1 MTFEQSLITA
11 VSAVTGALVFLFGL
25 LWREAQECKV
35 DRRYLRKRIEKLER
49 DHGYA
54 AGQLTAVDKCPVD
67 DCPFAGQ
74 RTRHDDYSA
83 GDHSLLDPQ

>member
-1 MTFEQSLITA
+1 MTFEQGLITA
-11 VSAVTGALVFLFGL
+11 VTTVTSGLVCLFGL
-25 LWREAQECKV
+25 LWKEAQECKT
-35 DRRYLRKRIEKLER
+35 DRRWLRKRIEKLER

-54 AGQLTAVDKCPVD
+54 AGQLIAVEKCPVD

-74 RTRHDDYSA
+74 RAQHDDYSA

>member
-1 MTFEQSLITA
+1 MTFEQGLITA
-11 VSAVTGALVFLFGL
+11 VTTVTSGLVCLFGL
-25 LWREAQECKV
+25 LWKEAQECKV
-35 DRRYLRKRIEKLER
+35 DRRWLRKRIEKLER

-54 AGQLTAVDKCPVD
+54 AGQLIAVEKCPVD

-74 RTRHDDYSA
+74 RAQHDDYSA